1 MIEMSS
7 VFIIK
12 KGFHKIGA
20 KEYQKRASPILK
32 ATFTEQIIQQFA
44 AKKQLGEYDQSNFWH
59 RNFKRKLHKIQKFKS
74 EKRGMIGLKKSS
86 YRIK

>member
-44 AKKQLGEYDQSNFWH
+44 AKKQLGEYDQSNF
-59 RNFKRKLHKIQKFKS
+59 
-74 EKRGMIGLKKSS
+74 
-86 YRIK
+86 